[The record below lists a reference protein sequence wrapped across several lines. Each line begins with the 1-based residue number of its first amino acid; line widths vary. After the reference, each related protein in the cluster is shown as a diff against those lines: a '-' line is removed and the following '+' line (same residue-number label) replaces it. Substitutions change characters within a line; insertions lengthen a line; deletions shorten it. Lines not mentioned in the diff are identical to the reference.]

1 MHREGCQ
8 KDGARKGIVNALVLV
23 HLLREEPV
31 NVPESLQDAYAR
43 LEVIASEPA

>member
-8 KDGARKGIVNALVLV
+8 KDGAGIVNALVLV
-23 HLLREEPV
+23 HLLREETV